1 MLVLE
6 RSVGFELL
14 MLELEALCA
23 IPYTPLFFL
32 FMCILEL
39 PHILSIYFYRIHCFH
54 IVLLGYESLMVDYQS
69 RAPFSIPDTQCQCF
83 WNFLSSSAT
92 PTERLM
98 ILKNFIFTW
107 EFLGLRFVVFILVF

>member
-23 IPYTPLFFL
+23 IPYTPLLFL

-39 PHILSIYFYRIHCFH
+39 PHILSIYFYRKS
-54 IVLLGYESLMVDYQS
+54 LLPHRTAWVRIADG
-69 RAPFSIPDTQCQCF
+69 
-83 WNFLSSSAT
+83 
-92 PTERLM
+92 
-98 ILKNFIFTW
+98 
-107 EFLGLRFVVFILVF
+107 